1 MQDKN
6 YNFMSFHISSITQ
19 LIKGLGINKKLIFSL
34 LPVYYLATI
43 LNAFIGSVVLLLVVD
58 IFTVSSSQI
67 ENSHL
72 PYFIL
77 KFINSSIDFFLLTIL
92 NALNK

>member
-34 LPVYYLATI
+34 LPVYYLAT
-43 LNAFIGSVVLLLVVD
+43 
-58 IFTVSSSQI
+58 
-67 ENSHL
+67 
-72 PYFIL
+72 
-77 KFINSSIDFFLLTIL
+77 
-92 NALNK
+92 